1 MVFLMFSIYIND
13 FPQSLSKSGSVCKI
27 KTDIYNIEDAR
38 NKEFS
43 ALSEW
48 FMDLEELIHFGG
60 DKTDCILFSIPKS
73 FSKLNISNA
82 NNNNDNSN
90 NNNNN
95 NNNNSNNIMIISVDG
110 HEIPGGNWHGIF
122 SPLAVRLKC
131 T

>member
-1 MVFLMFSIYIND
+1 MFSIYIND

-27 KTDIYNIEDAR
+27 KTDVYNIEDAR

-48 FMDLEELIHFGG
+48 FMHLEELIHLGG
-60 DKTDCILFSIPKS
+60 DKTDCILFSIPKT

-82 NNNNDNSN
+82 NNNNDNNNNNSNNNNSN

-95 NNNNSNNIMIISVDG
+95 NN
-110 HEIPGGNWHGIF
+110 
-122 SPLAVRLKC
+122 
-131 T
+131 

>member
-27 KTDIYNIEDAR
+27 KTDVYNIEDAR

-60 DKTDCILFSIPKS
+60 DKTDCILFSIPQS

-82 NNNNDNSN
+82 NNNNSRP
-90 NNNNN
+90 
-95 NNNNSNNIMIISVDG
+95 I
-110 HEIPGGNWHGIF
+110 
-122 SPLAVRLKC
+122 
-131 T
+131 